1 MKIIFGSFGAIVS
14 GRNIT
19 EGMRENKND
28 KKTEDAYNK
37 YESDTNKIVYMEY
50 VNSENGNVTAFIL
63 NFNNYAVTVT
73 ADNGITYTV
82 EAYGYIVLKP
92 TNA

>member
-1 MKIIFGSFGAIVS
+1 
-14 GRNIT
+14 
-19 EGMRENKND
+19 
-28 KKTEDAYNK
+28 
-37 YESDTNKIVYMEY
+37 MEY